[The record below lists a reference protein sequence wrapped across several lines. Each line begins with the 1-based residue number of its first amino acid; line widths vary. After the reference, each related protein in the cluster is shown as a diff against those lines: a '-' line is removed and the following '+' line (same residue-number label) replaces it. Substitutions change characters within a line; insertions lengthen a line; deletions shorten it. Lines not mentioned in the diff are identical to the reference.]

1 MIVLVLRPFLAAV
14 ALLISAPLFA
24 QSAKDPVRAQ
34 YGPCGAANGGGAN
47 STNYY
52 GGGADPCAFT
62 YSVPAER
69 MNQLLNEVNYC
80 TMYSRTQVNCSRQLT
95 RDYGQIRLDRRDGA
109 GAGGGKNPGSAP
121 ELSYSTVP
129 AASLTP
135 AQKAEG
141 ERMWQRSST
150 LIERNNYR
158 EAMPLLLQ
166 AGRLGH
172 ARAQA
177 TLGIAYQ
184 DGNGVRRDD
193 VAAAH
198 WFGLAAAQG
207 HRAAQYALAGMY
219 EEGDGRLKKDR
230 IKARELYLLSANQGY
245 DKAQMEM
252 GMAYEVGDGVPR
264 SRARAIQMLRASG
277 LGKGIANVLASKQTP
292 AQFANMQALGAYI
305 RRLADEENARAARA
319 AAPIQQGGGSPGLG
333 QTIDR
338 INAAREYTN
347 WSRRSEPGYCAYPP
361 CK

>member
-1 MIVLVLRPFLAAV
+1 MILLILRPLLLV
-14 ALLISAPLFA
+14 GTLLIAAPAFA
-24 QSAKDPVRAQ
+24 QRAKDPVTAQ
-34 YGPCGAANGGGAN
+34 YGPCGAANGGGTN

-69 MNQLLNEVNYC
+69 LNQLLNEVSYC
-80 TMYSRTQVNCSRQLT
+80 TMYSRTQVNCSRELT
-95 RDYGQIRLDRRDGA
+95 RNYGQIRLDRRDGA

-121 ELSYSTVP
+121 ELSYSTAP
-129 AASLTP
+129 ASSLTP
-135 AQKAEG
+135 AQRVEAE
-141 ERMWQRSST
+141 RLWQRSVT
-150 LIERNNYR
+150 LIDRNNYR

-172 ARAQA
+172 AKAQS

-193 VAAAH
+193 AAAAH

-219 EEGDGRLKKDR
+219 EEGDGGLTKNRA
-230 IKARELYLLSANQGY
+230 KARELYLLSANQGY
-245 DKAQMEM
+245 DKAQMEV

-264 SRARAIQMLRASG
+264 SRERAIQMLRASG
-277 LGKGIANVLASKQTP
+277 LGIGIASVLSSRETP
-292 AQFANMQALGAYI
+292 ARFPNLQALGAYI
-305 RRLADEENARAARA
+305 KKLADIENARVAARMPRLSGGNSLID
-319 AAPIQQGGGSPGLG
+319 PIL
-333 QTIDR
+333 
-338 INAAREYTN
+338 AARENLN
-347 WSRRSEPGYCAYPP
+347 WSRRNEPGYCAYPP

>member
-1 MIVLVLRPFLAAV
+1 
-14 ALLISAPLFA
+14 
-24 QSAKDPVRAQ
+24 
-34 YGPCGAANGGGAN
+34 
-47 STNYY
+47 
-52 GGGADPCAFT
+52 
-62 YSVPAER
+62 

-109 GAGGGKNPGSAP
+109 GDGSGRNPGSTP
-121 ELSYSTVP
+121 ERSYSSVP
-129 AASLTP
+129 ASSLTP
-135 AQKAEG
+135 AERADG
-141 ERMWQRSST
+141 ERMWQRAST

-158 EAMPLLLQ
+158 DAMPLLLQ
-166 AGRLGH
+166 AGRLGN

-193 VAAAH
+193 AAAAH
-198 WFGLAAAQG
+198 WFALAAAQG
-207 HRAAQYALAGMY
+207 HRASQYALAGMY
-219 EEGDGRLKKDR
+219 EEGDGGLTRDR
-230 IKARELYLLSANQGY
+230 QKARDLYLLSANQGF

-264 SRARAIQMLRASG
+264 SRPRAIQMLRASG
-277 LGKGIANVLASKQTP
+277 LGNGIANILSSTQTP
-292 AQFANMQALGAYI
+292 AQFASVQALGAYV
-305 RRLADEENARAARA
+305 RRLADEENAKAAARA
-319 AAPIQQGGGSPGLG
+319 ATSNGGNGPGLG

-347 WSRRSEPGYCAYPP
+347 WTRRNEPGYCAYPP